1 MKQGY
6 RIIDTD
12 THVGPNLETLVD
24 FAGPALRARWDELDQ
39 YRMAV
44 TDGGHHLSI
53 SPFPYKRKLR
63 ESTVIAGDGSRAG
76 QQSPLKGAVTAVLE
90 TPPSPG
96 VNNLNAQGRLDDMDR
111 EGADIHLIIPATF
124 ALAVSALDA
133 QLASEIHAAYR
144 RYIGEYCSLDS
155 ARLKAT
161 VPVMADTDGKSASI
175 VSEIAGESWVA
186 AITPV
191 LPEGLPIDDPV
202 LDPLWAA
209 MNEADLPIM
218 HHSFFYEPPY
228 FPGYRDMW
236 GNVVVARAAAHPW
249 GAQRLLGYLL
259 LSGVFDQFPNL
270 RIGFSECSAGWLPAW
285 LVRLRGQAKYMR
297 RALPESVRDPLDY
310 AREGR
315 VFCGIELYEGE
326 AIAKSINEL
335 LGDGVIMYQSD
346 YPHNG
351 CEYPTSPDIA
361 LSWTGIGEASMRK
374 LMYDNAARYLR
385 LV

>member
-12 THVGPNLETLVD
+12 THVGPNLETLAEY
-24 FAGPALRARWDELDQ
+24 AGPRLKERWSELDE
-39 YRMAV
+39 YWMPV

-53 SPFPYKRKLR
+53 SPYPYKRKLR
-63 ESTVIAGDGSRAG
+63 ESTVLDGSASRAG
-76 QQSPLKGAVTAVLE
+76 QQSPLKGAVTAVLD
-90 TPPSPG
+90 TPPSEG
-96 VNNLNAQGRLDDMDR
+96 VNNLNAKGRLDDMDT
-111 EGADIHLIIPATF
+111 EGVDVHLIIPATF
-124 ALAVSALDA
+124 ALAVSVLDGEI
-133 QLASEIHAAYR
+133 ASEVHAAYR
-144 RYIGEYCSLDS
+144 RYIAEYCSADPS
-155 ARLKAT
+155 RLKAT
-161 VPVMADTDGKSASI
+161 VPLMADRPDESAAVI
-175 VSEIAGESWVA
+175 RAIADEPWVA

-202 LDPLWAA
+202 LDPVWQA
-209 MNEADLPIM
+209 MHDADLPIM

-259 LSGVFDQFPNL
+259 LSGVFDKYPNL

-285 LVRLRGQAKYMR
+285 LVRLRGQADYMK

-326 AIAKSINEL
+326 PIAKMINEL

-351 CEYPTSPDIA
+351 CEYPRSPDIA
-361 LSWTGIGEASMRK
+361 LGWAGIGEASMRK
-374 LMYDNAARYLR
+374 LMYDNAASYLR
-385 LV
+385 L

>member
-12 THVGPNLETLVD
+12 THVGPNLETLIE

-53 SPFPYKRKLR
+53 SPFPYKRRLR
-63 ESTVIAGDGSRAG
+63 QSTVLDNEGSRAG
-76 QQSPLKGAVTAVLE
+76 QQSPLKGAVSAVLE

-96 VNNLNAQGRLDDMDR
+96 VNNNNAKGRLEDMDR
-111 EGADIHLIIPATF
+111 EGVDVHLIIPATF
-124 ALAVSALDA
+124 ALAVSALDRD
-133 QLASEIHAAYR
+133 LAREIHAAYL
-144 RYIGEYCSLDS
+144 RYIAEYCSADP

-161 VPVMADTDGKSASI
+161 VPVMADVDGESATI
-175 VSEIAGESWVA
+175 IREIAGEPWVA
-186 AITPV
+186 AVTPV

-202 LDPLWAA
+202 LDPLWGA
-209 MNEADLPIM
+209 MNDADLPIM

-259 LSGVFDQFPNL
+259 LVV
-270 RIGFSECSAGWLPAW
+270 CSTSSRTFGSASPSAAPG
-285 LVRLRGQAKYMR
+285 
-297 RALPESVRDPLDY
+297 
-310 AREGR
+310 
-315 VFCGIELYEGE
+315 
-326 AIAKSINEL
+326 
-335 LGDGVIMYQSD
+335 
-346 YPHNG
+346 G
-351 CEYPTSPDIA
+351 CRH
-361 LSWTGIGEASMRK
+361 G
-374 LMYDNAARYLR
+374 
-385 LV
+385 

>member
-12 THVGPNLETLVD
+12 THVGPNLETLAEY
-24 FAGPALRARWDELDQ
+24 AGPVLRERWSELDQ
-39 YRMAV
+39 YWMPV

-53 SPFPYKRKLR
+53 SPYPYKRKLR
-63 ESTVIAGDGSRAG
+63 ESTVLDTSASRAG
-76 QQSPLKGAVTAVLE
+76 QQSPLKGAVTAVLD
-90 TPPSPG
+90 TPPSEG
-96 VNNLNAQGRLDDMDR
+96 VNNRNSKGRLDDMDT
-111 EGADIHLIIPATF
+111 EGVDVHLIIPATF
-124 ALAVSALDA
+124 ALAVSVLDGEM
-133 QLASEIHAAYR
+133 ASEVHAAYR
-144 RYIGEYCSLDS
+144 RYIAEYCSADPS
-155 ARLKAT
+155 RLKAT
-161 VPVMADTDGKSASI
+161 IPVMADRPEESVAI
-175 VSEIAGESWVA
+175 VREMADEPWVA

-202 LDPLWAA
+202 LDPVWQA
-209 MNEADLPIM
+209 MNDADLPIM

-236 GNVVVARAAAHPW
+236 DNVVVARAAAHPW

-285 LVRLRGQAKYMR
+285 LVRLRGQADYMK
-297 RALPESVRDPLDY
+297 RALPEGVRDPLDY
-310 AREGR
+310 AGEGR
-315 VFCGIELYEGE
+315 IFCGIELYEGE
-326 AIAKSINEL
+326 AIAKSINDL

-351 CEYPTSPDIA
+351 CEYPSSPDIA
-361 LSWTGIGEASMRK
+361 LAWQGLGEDSMRK
-374 LMYDNAARYLR
+374 LMSENAATYLR
-385 LV
+385 M